1 MKRRVLLPMTLHH
14 SWDCV
19 YYHPWRYITHEAAC
33 TITHDVTSLMGRR
46 VLSPLTLHHS
56 WGGVHYHSWR
66 YITLEG
72 ACTMTHDLTSLKR
85 RRVLSPMTLHHS
97 WGGMYYHPW
106 RYITHEAACTIT
118 HDVTSLMRRH
128 VLSPMTLHHSWGGV
142 YYHPWRYITHEAAC
156 TITHDVTS
164 FMGRRVLSPMTLHHS
179 WGGVYYHPW
188 RYVTHEAAC
197 TLTQAV
203 LVAHCIT
210 AMHPFMVC
218 QTTPIPL
225 QSVQL
230 STARTVLP
238 RRKFKKITPI
248 LGQLCWLP
256 LKFRIE
262 FKILS
267 IVIRTASWRIPTYLS
282 SHGTDICLDQVNH
295 RHLKCLATPTIHF
308 DRGSCVVHGPA
319 SWNHLLPALP
329 WRDDYQS
336 VKRKTKKFIFY
347 QHSYVGVIVLLSC
360 YKHRVLFYS

>member
-66 YITLEG
+66 YITLEA

-106 RYITHEAACTIT
+106 HYIIHGAACTIT
-118 HDVTSLMRRH
+118 DDVTSLMR
-128 VLSPMTLHHSWGGV
+128 
-142 YYHPWRYITHEAAC
+142 
-156 TITHDVTS
+156 
-164 FMGRRVLSPMTLHHS
+164 RRVLSPMTLHHS
-179 WGGVYYHPW
+179 WGGVYSHSG
-188 RYVTHEAAC
+188 R
-197 TLTQAV
+197 
-203 LVAHCIT
+203 
-210 AMHPFMVC
+210 FSS
-218 QTTPIPL
+218 PL
-225 QSVQL
+225 HYCNASVYGL
-230 STARTVLP
+230 SDYTNPSSKCPAFYSQNSVP

-267 IVIRTASWRIPTYLS
+267 IVIRTTSWRIPTYLS
-282 SHGTDICLDQVNH
+282 SHGTDIYLDPVNH

-308 DRGSCVVHGPA
+308 DRGSCVVDSPA
-319 SWNHLLPALP
+319 SWNHLLPTLRS
-329 WRDDYQS
+329 RDDYQS
-336 VKRKTKKFIFY
+336 LKRKIKKFIF
-347 QHSYVGVIVLLSC
+347 LSTFLCRC
-360 YKHRVLFYS
+360 YCVTIML